1 MRIGPCHRMDL
12 VSEPGL
18 IVLRR
23 EDGSEVA
30 RFSARGATLDEIERA
45 AEEDRRSQRKDLLAS
60 DSIPDVRVGGRM
72 VR

>member
-1 MRIGPCHRMDL
+1 MSDDPMRIGSYHRMDL
-12 VSEPGL
+12 VSEPGM

-45 AEEDRRSQRKDLLAS
+45 AEEDTNEDGS
-60 DSIPDVRVGGRM
+60 P
-72 VR
+72 